1 MFEKPGRIDG
11 KQGIIRMFIFPI
23 AKSPMPRHNE
33 PYLSSHTMP
42 CGKSGQE
49 CPPGNALETA
59 QRTRNLLC
67 QPQRR
72 TGESLR
78 KQHNKYTLEN
88 NRTSKY
94 NPLNQAQKKGQVWRE
109 LLLRCKIKQHA
120 ILLHSNHQIEDID
133 PRMLQK
139 HHVFKV
145 MLKGNHIFETDSH
158 DVSHVQGDLRQILG
172 TSFPVSNL
180 KIYIL
185 STHTHPPLKKH
196 TRTACPN
203 QKKKNAAYSRF
214 GHLRGAIG

>member
-1 MFEKPGRIDG
+1 MWEKWPRMSSRKCPGNSSTDEEPLVSTSATDRWEFEKAT
-11 KQGIIRMFIFPI
+11 QQV
-23 AKSPMPRHNE
+23 H
-33 PYLSSHTMP
+33 
-42 CGKSGQE
+42 
-49 CPPGNALETA
+49 
-59 QRTRNLLC
+59 
-67 QPQRR
+67 
-72 TGESLR
+72 TGEQQNIKIQPAESS
-78 KQHNKYTLEN
+78 T
-88 NRTSKY
+88 
-94 NPLNQAQKKGQVWRE
+94 KKGQVWRE

-172 TSFPVSNL
+172 TSFPVPNL